1 MSIVSDVTATYIRDA
16 IARRKVLIMNLAE
29 FTDHYSDD
37 FRAGMIKG
45 LEIAEKIADDN
56 ID

>member
-16 IARRKVLIMNLAE
+16 IARRKVSIMNLAE